1 MKKLLQFL
9 KGYRKEAILAP
20 LFKMLEAGF
29 ELLTPLVVASII
41 DVGIAA
47 KDRDYVIRMCLV
59 MVGLG
64 LIGLICSVTAQYF
77 SAKAAVGFST
87 KMKRALFGHIQQ
99 LSFQQL
105 DALGVSTLVTRMT
118 SDANQVQTGVNL
130 TLRLLLRSPFIVFG
144 ATIMAC
150 AIDLKSAGVFF
161 IVVPLLAVVV
171 FAIMLI
177 TIPMYQR
184 VQKRLDGVTSAT
196 RETLTGTRVIRAF
209 GAEEAQVERFH
220 SRNEALTAMQ
230 NRVGKI
236 SGAMNPATYAL
247 INAGVILLLWTG
259 ALRVDAG
266 AITQGQL
273 VALYNYLSQIL
284 VELIKLANLIITVTK
299 AVACARR
306 IGTLLDVPVDEDP
319 AIMEGAE
326 GDAATSAESVS
337 ASSAT
342 IPNAQLES
350 DAAVVFEDV
359 SFRYGSAQREMLSH
373 ISFFAKAGERI
384 GIIGGTGAG
393 KSTLVQLICG
403 AYPATAGR
411 ICINGRD
418 IASYSRRELNKLV
431 AVTPQ
436 QAQLF
441 SGTIRSNLLWG
452 KPDATEGEMLAA
464 LKTAQADTLL
474 HDKADGL
481 DAPVAQGGKN
491 LSGGQRQRLTIARA
505 LMAKAPILILD
516 DSASALDYATDAA
529 LRKALETLS
538 PNPLV
543 FIVSQRTVS
552 IQNAHRILVL
562 DDGHL
567 VGMGTHEQ
575 LLESCPV
582 YQEIYASQFSA
593 PHPLDAQPSQV
604 PSLGG
609 TGA

>member
-1 MKKLLQFL
+1 MKKLLKFL
-9 KGYRKEAILAP
+9 EGYRKEAVLAP

-47 KDRDYVIRMCLV
+47 KDRDYVIRMSLV

-64 LIGLICSVTAQYF
+64 LIGLICSVIAQYF

-144 ATIMAC
+144 ATLMAC
-150 AIDLKSAGVFF
+150 AIDLKSARVFF

-171 FAIMLI
+171 FAIMLV

-209 GAEEAQVERFH
+209 GAEEAQLERFQ
-220 SRNEALTAMQ
+220 SRNEALAAMQ

-299 AVACARR
+299 AVACVRR
-306 IGTLLDVPVDEDP
+306 IGILLDVPVDVNGNP
-319 AIMEGAE
+319 AIVQGS
-326 GDAATSAESVS
+326 AAVSAESVFDS
-337 ASSAT
+337 AAT
-342 IPNAQLES
+342 VPNAQLES

-373 ISFFAKAGERI
+373 ISFFARAGERI

-418 IASYSRRELNKLV
+418 IASYSRKELNQLV

-474 HDKADGL
+474 RDKAGGL

-505 LMAKAPILILD
+505 LLAKAPILILD

-529 LRKALETLS
+529 LRKALQTLS

-552 IQNAHRILVL
+552 IQNANRILVL

-593 PHPLDAQPSQV
+593 PHPLDGQPSTT

-609 TGA
+609 TGV